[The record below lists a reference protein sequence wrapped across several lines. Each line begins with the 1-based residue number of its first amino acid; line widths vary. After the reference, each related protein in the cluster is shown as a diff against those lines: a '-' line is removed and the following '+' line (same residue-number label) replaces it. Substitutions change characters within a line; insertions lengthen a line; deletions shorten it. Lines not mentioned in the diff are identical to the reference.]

1 MTTNGRRHGGP
12 PRVLHVIDSLSS
24 GGAER
29 YFATILG
36 ELTRSGRVES
46 VVRAGGDGRAN
57 PALVEQVREHA
68 ADFGFIG
75 ARGLWDPELMR
86 AQGRA
91 ARRFGVDLVH
101 AHLALSMASSRMV
114 AALLRIPH
122 VATVHLAPFPR
133 VEENLRQTLADGLTA
148 RMSARIVGVSP
159 QTVDAYGRAFLVP
172 AARRRVILTV
182 PQDRPLPEGFDRRA
196 ARAALV
202 DREDAR
208 IVLTV
213 CRLEERKG
221 LAELVGAAA
230 RLRERLPALRVLIAG
245 TGPFEGRVREL
256 VAAQGLEEH
265 VRLLGYREDVGTLLA
280 AADAFCLPSH
290 LEGLPVSILEAMQ
303 ARTPCVATA
312 VGGTPHIVRDGETG
326 LLTAAHDPD
335 GLADALARILTD
347 PALVAR
353 VTDAAS
359 RLVHE
364 HCRPEVVASQHADLY
379 EEVLGRR

>member
-1 MTTNGRRHGGP
+1 MGTNGRRRGGP

-29 YFATILG
+29 YFATILA

-68 ADFGFIG
+68 ADFAFIG

-91 ARRFGVDLVH
+91 ARRFDIDLIH

-114 AALLRIPH
+114 SALLRIPH

-172 AARRRVILTV
+172 PARRRVILTV
-182 PQDRPLPEGFDRRA
+182 PQVRALPEGFDRRA

-221 LAELVGAAA
+221 LAELVAAAA

-256 VAAQGLEEH
+256 VADQGLEEH
-265 VRLLGYREDVGTLLA
+265 VQLLGYREDVGTLLA

-303 ARTPCVATA
+303 AGTPCVATA

-335 GLADALARILTD
+335 GLADALARILGD
-347 PALVAR
+347 AALVAR
-353 VTDAAS
+353 VTAAAS
-359 RLVHE
+359 RLVHD
-364 HCRPEVVASQHADLY
+364 HCRPEVVAAQHADLY